1 MASDQVPH
9 YLELFPELKTRLMK
23 FGIGILLWNMKGLI
37 NIDNPD
43 DVSKVHS
50 SLKYLTRPRV
60 MIFVSIT
67 SRWNTYAKDNGNHI
81 TEDELKSILE
91 IANYKK

>member
-1 MASDQVPH
+1 
-9 YLELFPELKTRLMK
+9 MK